1 MLVHLASQSQCN
13 RYGNEDEDIERLRR
27 VSTILFKAAEMT
39 KEGARGLV
47 MASEINTGADNY
59 FEWRDYPLNSEA
71 TTVLHV
77 VTQNYKHPEDA
88 LPIFLKWWP
97 DSLKH
102 LDVRAHIQ
110 WHGERYHPFH
120 NLFRYCNTY
129 ESLVKSIEVLMEYS
143 TVEAFATG
151 LLCDNVK
158 DGYVFDSLIK
168 VVDSLHVTIECG
180 YHSFEVNET
189 IKHRLAQSVS
199 ALLQKRDA
207 DGRTLLHYITAYN
220 IGQTNNL
227 DEPGKMMLILGC
239 LREKYNEEGRTFP
252 FNFFSWDSF
261 NGDETLGN
269 EMFIWEKNRR
279 RETQEKVGEIAR
291 WILKKEPTLAESVDK
306 EGLNP
311 FQYAVSVG
319 KKWSEGLDVVAG
331 LAPGWTQAHGKVGLS
346 PFAIAGY
353 ACDDIDTLFE
363 LLRFDSSVL
372 SGYDVDEDTA

>member
-1 MLVHLASQSQCN
+1 
-13 RYGNEDEDIERLRR
+13 
-27 VSTILFKAAEMT
+27 
-39 KEGARGLV
+39 
-47 MASEINTGADNY
+47 
-59 FEWRDYPLNSEA
+59 
-71 TTVLHV
+71 
-77 VTQNYKHPEDA
+77 
-88 LPIFLKWWP
+88 
-97 DSLKH
+97 
-102 LDVRAHIQ
+102 
-110 WHGERYHPFH
+110 
-120 NLFRYCNTY
+120 
-129 ESLVKSIEVLMEYS
+129 MEYS

-291 WILKKEPTLAESVDK
+291 WILKKEPTLAESVDN

-372 SGYDVDEDTA
+372 SGYDVDEDTAKRVEDSSEVKDDESVTQMINEVLRPLAAMLVNHPNKDLFLAQIESIRVAATANEQSKHE